1 MDAMDGNDEER
12 AMTALQ
18 AEPFDPPLALTPV
31 TREIYRNGMASLAAA
46 VNVIASDGTAG
57 PAGFTA
63 TAVTS
68 VTDDPPTLLVCLNR
82 SSSAAPAVLAN
93 GVVSVNALGPGH
105 ETVSALFG
113 GKTPMADRFAAATWT
128 PGKTGAPLLQ
138 DALVSF
144 DCRVTETVEVGTHV
158 ILMCQV
164 VDVRANDRDAALVYF
179 RRGYQTVGA

>member
-1 MDAMDGNDEER
+1 MPETEAR
-12 AMTALQ
+12 SF
-18 AEPFDPPLALTPV
+18 EPSSAFPPV
-31 TREIYRNGMASLAAA
+31 TREIYREGMASLAAA
-46 VNVIASDGTAG
+46 VNVIASDGPAG

-93 GVVSVNALGPGH
+93 KVVSVNALAPGH
-105 ETVSALFG
+105 EAVSSLFG
-113 GKTPMADRFAAATWT
+113 GKTPMVERFAAASWT
-128 PGKTGAPLLQ
+128 LGKTGAPLLQ

-158 ILMCQV
+158 ILMCEV
-164 VDVRANDRDAALVYF
+164 VDVRANDREAALVYF
-179 RRGYQTVGA
+179 RRAYQTVGA